1 MKKLILSISILLSV
15 YACGDK
21 NIEGTQGD
29 LQTQKNNIEKQID
42 SLNKALATINKE
54 LNQDKTVE
62 IPKIKAGVVTT
73 DNFVHY
79 IELQGNIDTDGNVMV
94 IPEAM
99 GKIVKIYV
107 KEGDRVRKG
116 QTLIRLDDSMIRSQ
130 IAEVQTQYSLAKT
143 AYERQKRL
151 WDQKIGSEMAYLQA
165 KTKKQSLASRLHTL
179 RTQLSKMQVKS
190 PISGT
195 LDDLMSKEG
204 EMAAPQKPVARV
216 VNLSK
221 VYMQA
226 DVSEKYLANIKKG
239 THTIISF
246 PETGQQIQANISYV
260 GNFIHPNNRTFKIRI
275 NLINTDNSLKPNL
288 TGDIKI
294 KDFEA
299 KNAVVL
305 PLSLV
310 QEDREGNN
318 YVFVLTPDPKEK
330 GVYMATKK
338 QIKLGKA
345 YKDKVMIEEGLE
357 PNDIIAVEAARGLTE
372 GDKIKISNEDVLQNQ
387 ETAQQATDAEKNI
400 VFHTVKKGETLF
412 RIHKKYKV
420 SLTDL
425 KKWNHLKGNNVKS
438 GQKLIVKK

>member
-1 MKKLILSISILLSV
+1 MKKLILSISILLSI

-21 NIEGTQGD
+21 NTESTQGD
-29 LQTQKNNIEKQID
+29 LQTQKNKIEKQID
-42 SLNKALATINKE
+42 SLNKVLATINKK
-54 LNQDKTVE
+54 LNQNKTIE
-62 IPKIKAGVVTT
+62 IPKIKAGLVNT
-73 DNFVHY
+73 DIFTHY

-94 IPEAM
+94 ISEAM

-116 QTLIRLDDSMIRSQ
+116 QTLMRLDDSMIRSQ
-130 IAEVQTQYSLAKT
+130 IAEVQTQYSLATT
-143 AYERQKRL
+143 AYDRQKRL

-179 RTQLSKMQVKS
+179 RTQLNKMQVKS

-226 DVSEKYLANIKKG
+226 DVSEKYLSHIKKG

-275 NLINTDNSLKPNL
+275 NLLNTDNSLKPNL

-299 KNAVVL
+299 DNAVVL

-310 QEDREGNN
+310 QEDRNGNN
-318 YVFVLTPDPKEK
+318 YVFVLTPDAKEK
-330 GVYMATKK
+330 GVYVAAKK
-338 QIKLGKA
+338 QLKLGKS
-345 YKDKVMIEEGLE
+345 YKDKVMILKGLQ
-357 PNDIIAVEAARGLTE
+357 PNEIIAVEAARGLTE
-372 GDKIKISNEDVLQNQ
+372 GDKVKITNKEVLQNQ
-387 ETAQQATDAEKNI
+387 QTAEQAPEAKDNM
-400 VFHTVKKGETLF
+400 V
-412 RIHKKYKV
+412 
-420 SLTDL
+420 
-425 KKWNHLKGNNVKS
+425 
-438 GQKLIVKK
+438 